1 MMVQPQQKEIR
12 NIYIELYTDF
22 SLTSF
27 QSFIWNIWIIIVPPQ
42 GRHKNAP
49 GPKVAAMESFSFLSS
64 LLQGFPDGA
73 SGKESAW

>member
-1 MMVQPQQKEIR
+1 MMVQPQQKEIQ

-27 QSFIWNIWIIIVPPQ
+27 QSFIWNIWIILIPPQ

-49 GPKVAAMESFSFLSS
+49 GLKVAAMEGFSLLCS
-64 LLQGFPDGA
+64 LLQGFRGGA
-73 SGKESAW
+73 SGKESAC